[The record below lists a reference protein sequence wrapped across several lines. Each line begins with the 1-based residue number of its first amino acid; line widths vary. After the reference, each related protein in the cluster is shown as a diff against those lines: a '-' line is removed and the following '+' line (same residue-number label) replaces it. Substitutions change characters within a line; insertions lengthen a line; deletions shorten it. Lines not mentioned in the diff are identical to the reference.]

1 MLGHS
6 RAQINVFCRRER
18 VARDRHA
25 AETSDR
31 FTIERGELVQLDVAA
46 DSARLRELDLAVL

>member
-18 VARDRHA
+18 VARGRQA
-25 AETSDR
+25 AEAGDR
-31 FTIERGELVQLDVAA
+31 FTIERGQMVQLDVAA
-46 DSARLRELDLAVL
+46 DSARLRELEMAVL